1 MKIICIIPARKNS
14 SRLKNKN
21 TLNFCGKPLFEWT
34 VQISKKI
41 KLFNKIVV
49 SSDDEKILKYKKKYP
64 KIDFLKRPR
73 IISRKSTH
81 MSEVIKY
88 NLQYLK
94 KKNQTFDAIA
104 ILQPT
109 SPLRKIN
116 TINSALKKFIKY
128 SPNYL
133 ASVSEIKHTQYPHM
147 LVNQKNKKFVQNTI
161 ILNKNLKKKFYYLD
175 GGVIF
180 IFKIKNSNFNFSK
193 KGAFIKVN
201 FPENIDINT
210 YNDFLLAKKYF

>member
-14 SRLKNKN
+14 SRLRNKN

-34 VQISKKI
+34 IQISKKV
-41 KLFNKIVV
+41 KFFNKIIV
-49 SSDDEKILKYKKKYP
+49 STDDKKILKYKNRYP
-64 KIDFLKRPR
+64 KIDFLKRPS
-73 IISRKSTH
+73 IISKNNTK

-88 NLQYLK
+88 NLNYFK
-94 KKNQTFDAIA
+94 KKNENFDAVA

-116 TINSALKKFIKY
+116 TINLALKKFIKY
-128 SPNYL
+128 NPDYL
-133 ASVSEIKHTQYPHM
+133 ASVSEIKNTQYPNM
-147 LVNQKNKKFVQNTI
+147 LITQKNKKFVQNTT
-161 ILNKNLKKKFYYLD
+161 LLHKNFKKKYYHLD

-180 IFKIKNSNFNFSK
+180 IFKIKNNSFNFSK
-193 KGAFIKVN
+193 KGAFINVN

-210 YNDFLLAKKYF
+210 YGDFLLAKKYL